1 LKRLSQ
7 EKHSSLTTWQ
17 ISEKVSK
24 HCRQMPL
31 DTDSTI
37 DSHLVKKNIWTPFI
51 FYFNKRHYFNFAS
64 AIIGTGGL
72 EAHGTA

>member
-7 EKHSSLTTWQ
+7 DKHSSLGYLTN
-17 ISEKVSK
+17 EKVSK

-37 DSHLVKKNIWTPFI
+37 DSHLVKI
-51 FYFNKRHYFNFAS
+51 FGHLSFLIFNKRHYFNFANC
-64 AIIGTGGL
+64 ITGTGGL